1 MSKTPPPED
10 QRTLPDESSNPFTMT
25 VTELSEVFAATPGTS
40 ALPPYEDAPAWAAA
54 ARSSTGRATRA
65 VAERAVADG
74 PSRIR
79 ARDYLRYWGE
89 GDRLGFD
96 ALYRGRRQELV
107 SLTLAELAEREGRF
121 LPAIDDYLWAV
132 SEETS
137 WLLSA
142 HIQHGMDTEL
152 PPRRTHYVDMDTA
165 MTGVTLAEVL
175 SVLGHRV
182 HPEIRRR
189 VTAEIRERLFEPYY
203 FRHDLH
209 WMHSDNNW
217 NSAAHC
223 GILGAA
229 CYLMSDPYELARIVQ
244 KGLSYLENFIGGFD
258 EDGAT
263 SEGINC
269 WQVGV
274 GHLCVL
280 DSIIGARS
288 DGRLSLLRHVP
299 RIEAIARFPE
309 RINLSYDTYANFSD
323 APKKFVPA
331 PFVTARLRDV
341 LGLDLVTFDND
352 SVRPSTYTMRSALVP
367 QDELSSGYRDRP
379 LDSYFRGVQWL
390 ISRTSPDDD
399 ALVLATKGGH
409 NGEKHNH
416 NDLGQFIVHLRGF
429 SYLIDLGKPVFT
441 RTSFTSD
448 RYSIL
453 GNSSRGHSVPVV
465 NGHEQGT
472 GSRFAA
478 NVISRDEGQC
488 SHIEYDLAG
497 AYPREAGLARFTRR
511 LELDRRGSG
520 EVRIADAIEL
530 DGEGEVEHRYY
541 CAVEPRRTDDGFELR
556 SGHGGVVVTF
566 DNARELGVDYLDD
579 ATTGSSAYRI
589 TRTQKGRHLVSALTV
604 RPLDTGDVPDER

>member
-1 MSKTPPPED
+1 MNKTPLPED
-10 QRTLPDESSNPFTMT
+10 RRSTPGQSPDPFTMT
-25 VTELSEVFAATPGTS
+25 VAELSEVFAATRGGT
-40 ALPPYEDAPAWAAA
+40 ALPPYEDADAWAAA
-54 ARSSTGRATRA
+54 GRSSTGRAARDLAFRA
-65 VAERAVADG
+65 AAEG

-79 ARDYLRYWGE
+79 ARDYLRYWRE

-107 SLTLAELAEREGRF
+107 SLTLSELAEREGRF
-121 LPAIDDYLWAV
+121 LPAIEDYLWAI

-152 PPRRTHYVDMDTA
+152 PPRRTHYVDMDSA
-165 MTGVTLAEVL
+165 MTGVVLAEVQN
-175 SVLGHRV
+175 VLGHRI
-182 HPEIRRR
+182 HPEIKRR

-209 WMHSDNNW
+209 WMHADNNW

-223 GILGAA
+223 GIVGAA
-229 CYLMSDPYELARIVQ
+229 CYLMSDPYELARMVH
-244 KGLSYLENFIGGFD
+244 KGLSYLQNFIGGFD

-269 WQVGV
+269 WQVGI

-280 DSIIGARS
+280 DSIIHARS

-299 RIEAIARFPE
+299 RVEAIARFPQ
-309 RINLSYDTYANFSD
+309 RINLSYHNYANFSD
-323 APKKFVPA
+323 APETFVPA

-367 QDELSSGYRDRP
+367 SDAFSSGYRARP

-390 ISRTSPDDD
+390 ISRTSPNDD
-399 ALVLATKGGH
+399 ALVLAAKGGH

-453 GNSSRGHSVPVV
+453 GNSSRGHSVPIV

-472 GSRFAA
+472 GARFAA
-478 NVISRDEGQC
+478 LVVSREEGRC
-488 SHIEYDLAG
+488 SHVEYDLSG
-497 AYPREAGLARFTRR
+497 AYPREARLARFTRR
-511 LELDRRGSG
+511 LELDRAGAG
-520 EVRIADAIEL
+520 EVRIADTIDL
-530 DGEGEVEHRYY
+530 DGEGEVEQRYY

-556 SGHGGVVVTF
+556 SEHGGVVVRF
-566 DNARELGVDYLDD
+566 DDPHDLGIDYLDD
-579 ATTGSSAYRI
+579 AGTGSPAYRI
-589 TRTQKGRHLVSALTV
+589 TRTQTGHHLRSALTV
-604 RPLDTGDVPDER
+604 RPLDAGDTPDER

>member
-1 MSKTPPPED
+1 MNKTMPPQDNRPTRD
-10 QRTLPDESSNPFTMT
+10 QSANPFTMT
-25 VTELSEVFAATPGTS
+25 VAELSEVFAATRGGT
-40 ALPPYEDAPAWAAA
+40 ALPSYENAEAWAAA
-54 ARSSTGRATRA
+54 AGSSTGKTALK

-79 ARDYLRYWGE
+79 ARDYLRYWRK

-121 LPAIDDYLWAV
+121 LPAIDDYLWAI

-152 PPRRTHYVDMDTA
+152 PPRQSHYVDMDSA
-165 MTGVTLAEVL
+165 MTGVTLAEVQ
-175 SVLGHRV
+175 SVLGHRI
-182 HPEIRRR
+182 HPEVRRR
-189 VTAEIRERLFEPYY
+189 VIAEIRERLFEPFY

-229 CYLMSDPYELARIVQ
+229 CYLMSAPDELARVVH
-244 KGLSYLENFIGGFD
+244 KGLSYLQRFIGGFD

-269 WQVGV
+269 WQVGI

-288 DGRLSLLRHVP
+288 DGRLSLLPHVP

-309 RINLSYDTYANFSD
+309 RINLSHDTYANFSD
-323 APKKFVPA
+323 APERFVPS
-331 PFVTARLRDV
+331 PFVTARLREV

-352 SVRPSTYTMRSALVP
+352 SVRPPTYAMRSALVP
-367 QDELSSGYRDRP
+367 RDELSSGYRDRP

-390 ISRTSPDDD
+390 ISRTSPGDD
-399 ALVLATKGGH
+399 ALVLAAKGGH

-465 NGHEQGT
+465 NGHEQGA
-472 GSRFAA
+472 GSQFAA
-478 NVISRDEGQC
+478 RVVSRDEGEC
-488 SHIEYDLAG
+488 SHIEYDLSG

-511 LELDRRGSG
+511 LELDRGGAG
-520 EVRIADAIEL
+520 EVRIADTIDL
-530 DGEGEVEHRYY
+530 DEEGEVEQRYY

-556 SGHGGVVVTF
+556 SEHGAVVVTF
-566 DNARELGVDYLDD
+566 DDGEDPRVEYLED
-579 ATTGSSAYRI
+579 AGAGSPAYRI
-589 TRTQKGRHLVSALTV
+589 TRTQRGRHLVSALTV
-604 RPLDTGDVPDER
+604 RPQGAGDTSDER